1 MKGLI
6 LLIVLMGIV
15 AFLYFS
21 GVFNGHSA
29 IQRIYNETVVIT
41 SSSPATVYKQVSV
54 PTAGW
59 VDITLSSNNPV
70 VLELV
75 NGTSTIYLGQGT
87 SIHAREYLAGN
98 FTLVLKNLNGV
109 AEVQVVETY

>member
-1 MKGLI
+1 MKGII
-6 LLIVLMGIV
+6 LLLVLMGV
-15 AFLYFS
+15 GAFLYFS
-21 GVFNGHSA
+21 GLFNGHSA
-29 IQRIYNETVVIT
+29 IQRVYNETVIVT
-41 SSSPATVYKQVSV
+41 SSTSATVYKQVSV

-59 VDITLSSNNPV
+59 VDITLFSNNPV